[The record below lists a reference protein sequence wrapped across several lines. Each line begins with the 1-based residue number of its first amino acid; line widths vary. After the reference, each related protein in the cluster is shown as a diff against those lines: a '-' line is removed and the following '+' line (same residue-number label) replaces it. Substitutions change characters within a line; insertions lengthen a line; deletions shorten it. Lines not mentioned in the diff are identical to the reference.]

1 MVASNGELR
10 NGAEKTNVLT
20 SDNYITSITL
30 SLGPDDQKVAPVADP
45 EGSES
50 FDDDRPNFIDEEI
63 TGVMRHVATIQEGL
77 SRAVDRNSKYLR
89 CLALFTLLVGYHVY
103 LGFAIRHSFDKAET
117 MMIFTIIVWVAA
129 IYYIFV
135 KPRFGDRVY
144 FKYYLPCE
152 EKFDVVWNFVFVR
165 IGFYVLVAAA
175 IAVFLAFDTVGDRNR
190 LMGLVGMAFF
200 ISFMFLF
207 SKNPARIDWRPVA
220 WGFFIQFVL
229 GLLVLRWEWGST
241 KFGQASN
248 LIVGFLDF
256 TNNGTVFVYGF
267 LADPPNIC
275 EMKEG
280 VFAFTSV
287 QVVIYF
293 GAIVALLYYYGIM
306 QVVLKKMAW
315 FMQITLGTTATESLN
330 ACACIFLGQSEAPL
344 LIKPYLDRMTA
355 SEIHAVM
362 TSGFSCIA
370 GSLLAA
376 YIALGACPT
385 YLLSSTVMSAP
396 GSLACSKI
404 MFPETEK
411 SQLAKVEDLE
421 LPPGEQTNAL
431 ECISN
436 GAVAAVELVMAI
448 IANLIV
454 FLALLAFLDNV
465 IGYLGELLGYPGW
478 TFELIIGY
486 VFFPLAYIMGVNQ
499 NTSETLRVAQLMGTK
514 TALNEFIAYR
524 HLKDMRDQLSPRA
537 QMIATY
543 ALCGFSNFSSIGIQL
558 GVLGGM
564 APKRK
569 ALLSRLAPRA
579 LLSGCISCFLTAC
592 VAGILVETPAL
603 CGVQNDSQDCFSV
616 NDYIKHNHTMNSTSE
631 LPTTLASTITSAAFK
646 TEF

>member
-1 MVASNGELR
+1 MVTLNGDLP
-10 NGAEKTNVLT
+10 NGTEKINVHCGDDHVTALT
-20 SDNYITSITL
+20 IPLGLPDEKL
-30 SLGPDDQKVAPVADP
+30 SPVSS
-45 EGSES
+45 SEN
-50 FDDDRPNFIDEEI
+50 FDTDRPEFIDEEI
-63 TGVMRHVATIQEGL
+63 TGPMRHVAAIQEGI
-77 SRAVDRNSKYLR
+77 SRALEKNAKYVRWLV
-89 CLALFTLLVGYHVY
+89 LLTLLIGYHVY
-103 LGFAIRHSFDKAET
+103 LGFAIRHDFQKAEAI
-117 MMIFTIIVWVAA
+117 MILTILVWIGAV
-129 IYYIFV
+129 YYYV
-135 KPRFGDRVY
+135 LKPHFGDRVY
-144 FKYYLPCE
+144 FNYYLPFE
-152 EKFDVVWNFVFVR
+152 QKFDSIWNWLIIR
-165 IGFYVLVAAA
+165 LGFYLLVVAA
-175 IAVFLAFDTVGDRNR
+175 IATFLAFDTYGDRNR
-190 LMGLVGMAFF
+190 LMGLCGFAFF
-200 ISFMFLF
+200 IIFMFVF
-207 SKNPARIDWRPVA
+207 STNPARINWRPVA
-220 WGFFIQFVL
+220 WGFFIQFIL
-229 GLLVLRWEWGST
+229 GLIVLRWEWGSS
-241 KFGQASN
+241 KFHQASD
-248 LIVGFLDF
+248 LIVTFLDY
-256 TNNGTVFVYGF
+256 TNNGTIFVYGF

-275 EMKEG
+275 EMKDG

-293 GAIVALLYYYGIM
+293 GAIVALLYFYGIM

-330 ACACIFLGQSEAPL
+330 SCACIFLGQSEAPL
-344 LIKPYLDRMTA
+344 LIKPYLEKMTA

-376 YIALGACPT
+376 YIALGAQPT

-411 SQLAKVEDLE
+411 SQLSNVEELE

-486 VFFPLAYIMGVNQ
+486 IFFPLAYIMGVNQ
-499 NTSETLRVAQLMGTK
+499 NTTETLKVAQLMGTK

-524 HLKDMRDQLSPRA
+524 HLKDMRNELSPRA

-569 ALLSRLAPRA
+569 ALLSRIAPRA
-579 LLSGCISCFLTAC
+579 LLAGCISCFMTAC
-592 VAGILVETPAL
+592 VAGILVQSPLSWT
-603 CGVQNDSQDCFSV
+603 GNDHNENCFSI
-616 NDYIKHNHTMNSTSE
+616 NDYIKHNHSATTPAVFTSTVPS
-631 LPTTLASTITSAAFK
+631 TLITGQFK
-646 TEF
+646 TEL